1 MCRDDRECIERCLN
15 GHPDDYRHLV
25 RRYQRMVLGYL
36 SGRLGNRSQAEEAAQ
51 EAFVRAYFGLGKLR
65 KPARF
70 PSWLLGIATRV
81 VRESQRA
88 AQRDRRA
95 AEGAAEIAARNGRT
109 DAARDEA
116 ATDVAIRRAV
126 AALPRSHR
134 EIILLRYYGDLS
146 CRQMAERLDKPVGT
160 VTKMLSRAYATLRQT
175 LGETGQ
181 YRVPEEKEAGR

>member
-65 KPARF
+65 KPDRF

-88 AQRDRRA
+88 AQRDRRT
-95 AEGAAEIAARNGRT
+95 AEGAAERAARNGRT
-109 DAARDEA
+109 DAAGDEA
-116 ATDVAIRRAV
+116 ATDAALRRAV
-126 AALPRSHR
+126 AF
-134 EIILLRYYGDLS
+134 
-146 CRQMAERLDKPVGT
+146 
-160 VTKMLSRAYATLRQT
+160 
-175 LGETGQ
+175 
-181 YRVPEEKEAGR
+181 